1 MQRFYHGLGKSGPY
15 FEGWYVKLQA
25 PDGQTL
31 ALIPAVHIDAKGKRS
46 ASLQVI
52 TSERS
57 WWVDYPAAVFRAS
70 PKRFFVRLGQN
81 LFTENGL
88 SLRVK
93 VPGLQLEGCLQYGPM
108 HPLPSDIM
116 GPFRFLGDMECAHGV
131 LSMWHTLQGKVTCN
145 GKTTD
150 FSGGVGYIETDRGR
164 SFPSEYFWTQCAWK
178 DTAQMQNSLMLAVA
192 EIPLWKL
199 RFTGC
204 IGAVQYQGKV
214 YQLATYRGAK
224 VERWSRQGAAIRQGK
239 YRIEAVLLQSHGH
252 SLRAPKNGNMGRS
265 VTESVDAM
273 VRYRFWYGGRLL
285 MEHTDLCAGF
295 EYSRAGFDQ

>member
-1 MQRFYHGLGKSGPY
+1 MQRFYHGLGKSASY

-25 PDGQTL
+25 PGGQTL
-31 ALIPAVHIDAKGKRS
+31 ALIPAVHIAANGKRS

-52 TSERS
+52 TGEGA
-57 WWVDYPAAVFRAS
+57 WWVDYPAKVFRAS

-81 LFTENGL
+81 VFTENGL
-88 SLRVK
+88 SLRVNE
-93 VPGLQLEGCLQYGPM
+93 PGLQLEGRLRYGTM

-116 GPFRFLGDMECAHGV
+116 GPFRFLGDMECAHGI
-131 LSMWHTLQGKVTCN
+131 LSMWHSLQGQVICN

-164 SFPSEYFWTQCAWK
+164 SFPSEYLWTQCAWK
-178 DTAQMQNSLMLAVA
+178 DTAQLQNSLILAVA
-192 EIPLWKL
+192 EIPIGKL

-204 IGAVQYQGKV
+204 IGAVQYQGKD
-214 YQLATYRGAK
+214 YRLATYRGAK
-224 VERWSRQGAAIRQGK
+224 VERWSRQGLAIRQGN
-239 YRIEAVLLQSHGH
+239 YRIEAVLLQSNGH
-252 SLRAPKNGNMGRS
+252 SLHAPENGAMRRS

-273 VRYRFWYGGRLL
+273 VRYRFWCGGRLL

-295 EYSRAGFDQ
+295 EYSRKE